1 MSKLEDKLAASIK
14 PARRKP
20 TTAKAP
26 PQVPAPPA
34 PGGAPA
40 PMPVPQV
47 RSSETPEPADLNSSV
62 QPPHPRRIW
71 PD

>member
-14 PARRKP
+14 PARKQP
-20 TTAKAP
+20 VAKAP
-26 PQVPAPPA
+26 AAMPTPESPPLPAPTPA
-34 PGGAPA
+34 A
-40 PMPVPQV
+40 
-47 RSSETPEPADLNSSV
+47 ADLNSRA

>member
-14 PARRKP
+14 PARKQP
-20 TTAKAP
+20 VAKAP
-26 PQVPAPPA
+26 ARKAAPAAMPAPESPPLPA
-34 PGGAPA
+34 P
-40 PMPVPQV
+40 
-47 RSSETPEPADLNSSV
+47 TPEATDLNSRA

>member
-26 PQVPAPPA
+26 PQVPA
-34 PGGAPA
+34 APA